1 MRLETGDIVSTSYN
15 SGPYRITRI
24 DRGCNCP
31 EYLKSLSGD
40 RSASPRH
47 IHLTCESL
55 DGKQGPFYLSGYD
68 DETLKSVWNN
78 DFLIPLP
85 GGGTPIQASLF

>member
-1 MRLETGDIVSTSYN
+1 MRMETGDIVNTSCN

-31 EYLKSLSGD
+31 EYLKSLIGD
-40 RSASPRH
+40 KSDSPRH

-55 DGKQGPFYLSGYD
+55 DGRHGKFYLNGYD
-68 DETLKSVWNN
+68 DETLKSVWNH

-85 GGGTPIQASLF
+85 PDGTPIQTSLF